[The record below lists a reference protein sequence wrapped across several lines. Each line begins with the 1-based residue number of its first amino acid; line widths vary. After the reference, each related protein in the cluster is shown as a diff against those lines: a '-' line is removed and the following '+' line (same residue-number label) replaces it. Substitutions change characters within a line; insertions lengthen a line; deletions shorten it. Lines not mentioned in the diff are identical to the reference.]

1 MEQAKHKIGS
11 RLSKKFTLLILFI
24 ILIGIAG
31 LISIRVLN
39 TTSEKIVFEYIEL
52 DAVHDLRDSFNKTI
66 TPAYNY
72 LLFHKESDL
81 KDFHTKLDSARKTL
95 NYCNKLLSISHNKAL
110 FSGFDNY
117 LNRFEHIITKS
128 HIIGVNTSNHQNLVE
143 QINLM
148 LVLVDKEIESL
159 LKETKHEIDEY
170 IEINSTAAIHCS
182 ITIITLLL
190 LITVL
195 GYMSVLKFIKRIT
208 RPLKELVQSTKRIS
222 GGDLSARTY
231 MKTNDELEILGDSF
245 NLMVGDLK
253 KTTVSKNYLNN
264 ILKSMSESIIVT
276 DTNGLINLSNTAS
289 QNLLHY
295 TKDELIGTHINQI
308 LIGKEDKLIDFS
320 VATLCEKE
328 CDCNKERIY
337 LDKNKDEIP
346 VLFSCSTLK
355 NKAGELVGVVYV
367 ARDIRQ
373 QKEMSNQIERIRK
386 KHLIDINEAQ
396 EKERLRIARDIH
408 DGLGVILTGIS
419 YYLDNNFPPD
429 LKKNCELDQ
438 HINTIQDKIDEA
450 INESKSIAHD
460 LVPILLK
467 DFGLAVAIENLT
479 DELNKQYTGL
489 FKFTKFNIN
498 TRLDEKIENVLYRI
512 VQETTNN
519 ILKHAHANETNIQLI
534 MNEGFVSLIIVDDG
548 VGFDYEAKI
557 KETANRGIGLISM
570 RERIAAFDGLF
581 SLSSE
586 TGNGTEVLIEIPL
599 N

>member
-1 MEQAKHKIGS
+1 MEEAKHKIGS
-11 RLSKKFTLLILFI
+11 RLSQKLTLLILFI

-66 TPAYNY
+66 IPAYNY
-72 LLFHKESDL
+72 MLFHKESDL

-95 NYCNKLLSISHNKAL
+95 IHCNKLLSSSHNKAL
-110 FSGFDNY
+110 FSGFNSY
-117 LNRFEHIITKS
+117 LDRFEHIISKS
-128 HIIGVNTSNHQNLVE
+128 HIIGVNTSTHQELVE

-148 LVLVDKEIESL
+148 LVQVDKEIESL
-159 LKETKHEIDEY
+159 LKETKNEIDEY
-170 IEINSTAAIHCS
+170 IKINSTAAVHCTITILFLLVL
-182 ITIITLLL
+182 ITII
-190 LITVL
+190 
-195 GYMSVLKFIKRIT
+195 GYVSVAKFIKRIT
-208 RPLKELVQSTKRIS
+208 RPLNELVQSTKRIS
-222 GGDLSARTY
+222 KGDLSVNTY
-231 MKTNDELEILGDSF
+231 MKTNDELEILGESF
-245 NLMVGDLK
+245 NLMVDDLK

-276 DTNGLINLSNTAS
+276 DTKGHINLSNTAS
-289 QNLLHY
+289 RKLLLY
-295 TKDELIGTHINQI
+295 TKEELLGKHINQI
-308 LIGKEDKLIDFS
+308 LIGKNNKLSDPN
-320 VATLCEKE
+320 VGCLCEKD
-328 CDCNKERIY
+328 CDCNEERVY
-337 LDKNKDEIP
+337 VASNKDRIP

-355 NKAGELVGVVYV
+355 NKTGELVGVVYV
-367 ARDIRQ
+367 ARDIRE
-373 QKEMSNQIERIRK
+373 QKEMTNQIERIRK

-429 LKKNCELDQ
+429 LKKNSELNQ

-479 DELNKQYTGL
+479 DELNKQYTGH

-498 TRLDEKIENVLYRI
+498 ARFDEKIENVLYRI

-519 ILKHAHANETNIQLI
+519 ILKHAQASETNIQLI
-534 MNEGFVSLIIVDDG
+534 KNEGFVSLIIVDDG

-557 KETANRGIGLISM
+557 KETTNRGIGLISM
-570 RERIAAFDGLF
+570 KERIAAFDGLF

>member
-11 RLSKKFTLLILFI
+11 RLSQKFTLLILFI

-66 TPAYNY
+66 TPAYTY
-72 LLFHKESDL
+72 MLYHKESDL

-95 NYCNKLLSISHNKAL
+95 TNCNKLLSSSHNKAL

-117 LNRFEHIITKS
+117 LDRFEHIISKS
-128 HIIGVNTSNHQNLVE
+128 HIIGVNTSTHQELVE

-148 LVLVDKEIESL
+148 LVQVDKEIESL
-159 LKETKHEIDEY
+159 LKETKNEIDEY
-170 IEINSTAAIHCS
+170 IEINSTAAVHCT
-182 ITIITLLL
+182 ITILSLLI
-190 LITVL
+190 LITVI
-195 GYMSVLKFIKRIT
+195 GYVSVAKFIKRIT
-208 RPLKELVQSTKRIS
+208 LPLKELVQSTKRIS
-222 GGDLSARTY
+222 KGDLSVKTY
-231 MKTNDELEILGDSF
+231 MKTNDELEILGESF
-245 NLMVGDLK
+245 NLMVDELN
-253 KTTVSKNYLNN
+253 KTTISKNYFND

-276 DTNGLINLSNTAS
+276 DTNGLVSLSNTATR
-289 QNLLHY
+289 NLLHY
-295 TKDELIGTHINQI
+295 TKSELNGKHINQV
-308 LIGKEDKLIDFS
+308 LMGKENKLIDFNS
-320 VATLCEKE
+320 STLCEQD
-328 CDCNKERIY
+328 CDCNKERVYISSS
-337 LDKNKDEIP
+337 NERIP

-355 NKAGELVGVVYV
+355 NKAGDLVGVVYV
-367 ARDIRQ
+367 ARDIRE
-373 QKEMSNQIERIRK
+373 QKEMNYQLDRIRK

-429 LKKNCELDQ
+429 LKNNCELNQ

-479 DELNKQYTGL
+479 DELNKQYPGL

-498 TRLDEKIENVLYRI
+498 ARLDEKIENVLYRI

-519 ILKHAHANETNIQLI
+519 ILKHAHATETNIQLI
-534 MNEGFVSLIIVDDG
+534 KNEGFVSLIIVDNG

-557 KETANRGIGLISM
+557 KETTNRGIGLISM

-586 TGNGTEVLIEIPL
+586 IGNGTEVLIEIPL